1 MKKIVVISLFLFYK
15 IALSYSFVSPKNDSI
30 NFTDANDKKQGKWI
44 ITGKMAH
51 KPAYTDDQKVEEG
64 MYIGGKKTGIWKEYY
79 PNNGL
84 KSKITFDNGR
94 PNGYAIMY
102 HDNGKI
108 KEEGLWQ
115 MSRWVG
121 DYKLYYEN
129 GQVQQEFKFTQGG
142 KREGVQ
148 KYYYESG
155 QLMIEGNWQGGKESG
170 IIKEYY
176 ENGDIREEKMFN
188 DGNFDPAV
196 SKSYEPKKPV
206 VVKTPE
212 EKEVSPPVVP
222 QKTEKD
228 NLGKQFTGEGY
239 WKLYNQN
246 RQVSKDGTFHDY
258 RLVDGKNYFYNQD
271 GLLTRIAIYKSGKY
285 IGDAIIE
292 EDK

>member
-1 MKKIVVISLFLFYK
+1 MKKIVLISIFLFCK
-15 IALSYSFVSPKNDSI
+15 IAFSYSFISPANDSL
-30 NFTDANDKKQGKWI
+30 NYTDANDKKQGKWI

-51 KPAYTDDQKVEEG
+51 KPAYNDDQKVEEG
-64 MYIGGKKTGIWKEYY
+64 MYQDGKKVGIWKEYY
-79 PNNGL
+79 PNNAL
-84 KSKITFDNGR
+84 KSKITFENGR

-115 MSRWVG
+115 MARWVG

-129 GQVQQEFKFTQGG
+129 GQVQQEFKFTAGG

-170 IIKEYY
+170 VIKEYY

-188 DGNFDPAV
+188 DGNFDPAT
-196 SKSYEPKKPV
+196 SHSYEPKKPV
-206 VVKTPE
+206 VVKTSE
-212 EKEVSPPVVP
+212 EKQVSPPVIP

-246 RQVSKDGTFHDY
+246 RQVSKDGTFHDFK
-258 RLVDGKNYFYNQD
+258 LMDGKNYFYNPD
-271 GLLTRIAIYKSGKY
+271 GILTRIAIYKGGKY
-285 IGDAIIE
+285 VGDAIIE
-292 EDK
+292 EEK